1 MGAADHPSRMRAP
14 SRRRQSAKAI
24 EPGRKNRMT
33 VTIEDPAAL
42 PVSQAAPEVT
52 PGTPAE
58 TIPPSGDAGADHA
71 AESAAAPPP
80 AEHPSDNLVGLRAAV
95 DAGVATVLSALGERL
110 ALDRSRDAL
119 IDKLHGELQGYKSD
133 LLGQAT
139 KPLKNGLI
147 RLHDDLGKTLEHYR
161 KEGLTQ
167 LTPER
172 AVALLENF
180 QTQVEIVL
188 DDGGVTAFREDGDR
202 FQARRQRALRVVPTD
217 DAALVGAIAERI
229 RPGFE
234 EGATLHEKERVAVY
248 AATPK
253 PAIVAADSDSSRAG

>member
-1 MGAADHPSRMRAP
+1 
-14 SRRRQSAKAI
+14 
-24 EPGRKNRMT
+24 MT
-33 VTIEDPAAL
+33 VTIEDPAES
-42 PVSQAAPEVT
+42 PVSQSAPEVETGARAEAT
-52 PGTPAE
+52 PPDGDEGAGRSEQPTAALPTAE
-58 TIPPSGDAGADHA
+58 RAGDDLA
-71 AESAAAPPP
+71 
-80 AEHPSDNLVGLRAAV
+80 GLRAAV
-95 DAGVATVLSALGERL
+95 DAGVATVLAALEERL

-119 IDKLHGELQGYKSD
+119 VDKLHGELQGYKSD

-139 KPLKNGLI
+139 KHLKNGLI

-161 KEGLTQ
+161 KEGVAQ

-172 AVALLENF
+172 ALALLENF

-188 DDGGVTAFREDGDR
+188 DDGGVTVFREDGDR

-248 AATPK
+248 AAAPK
-253 PAIVAADSDSSRAG
+253 PAAAAADSESSSAG